1 MDGGINIFIQA
12 DINELSNNDLR
23 ILLGRHEKEIKELNK
38 LYDYYFGE
46 SKIKHKKREDPSAPN
61 NKLVNNY
68 CSYVS
73 DMSTGF
79 FIGKPI
85 SYTSENEDALKKI
98 NEIFKY
104 NDESAHNMELAE
116 TASICG
122 CAYELLYLDE
132 DANIRFTSLD
142 PREVILIAD
151 ATVGQN
157 IKFAIRHYRIYSL
170 DGTSYITYIDVYDN
184 EKCKKY
190 KYDRNKF
197 ELLSENYH
205 MFDSVPIIEYKN
217 NKYSIGDFQKQISL
231 IDGYDK
237 TQSLTLDDMEDF
249 TNAFLILKGF
259 DMTDVNFASNASGVA
274 IKYKLIGLEQIRSR
288 KERFFKKAIQ
298 RRIEL
303 IFGVLSMLDNDF
315 DFRDIELT
323 FSDNIPANI
332 KELSEIVKSLTGIVS
347 QTKLLS
353 LLPFINDPQKE
364 METINKE
371 NEDSLETQQYILN
384 AGGEGDNE

>member
-1 MDGGINIFIQA
+1 MNM
-12 DINELSNNDLR
+12 
-23 ILLGRHEKEIKELNK
+23 IKELCRNNVGIGFYVGNRNK
-38 LYDYYFGE
+38 QMEGIKIIPDTCWEWSYDIGICTRKGRKL
-46 SKIKHKKREDPSAPN
+46 SK
-61 NKLVNNY
+61 
-68 CSYVS
+68 
-73 DMSTGF
+73 ST
-79 FIGKPI
+79 
-85 SYTSENEDALKKI
+85 
-98 NEIFKY
+98 EIFI
-104 NDESAHNMELAE
+104 ENMKNRL
-116 TASICG
+116 
-122 CAYELLYLDE
+122 
-132 DANIRFTSLD
+132 N
-142 PREVILIAD
+142 AD
-151 ATVGQN
+151 
-157 IKFAIRHYRIYSL
+157 IHKFS
-170 DGTSYITYIDVYDN
+170 
-184 EKCKKY
+184 
-190 KYDRNKF
+190 F
-197 ELLSENYH
+197 
-205 MFDSVPIIEYKN
+205 VP
-217 NKYSIGDFQKQISL
+217 
-231 IDGYDK
+231 
-237 TQSLTLDDMEDF
+237 
-249 TNAFLILKGF
+249 